1 MALGHDE
8 ITNIAHLARLK
19 IEENKVDDYAQNLS
33 NILDLVAQM
42 NNANTD
48 NIRPMAHPMDATQRL
63 RNDEVTEADQRD
75 HFQENAPAT
84 EDGLFLVPKVID

>member
-1 MALGHDE
+1 MALGHDK

-48 NIRPMAHPMDATQRL
+48 NIRPMAHPWMPLKD
-63 RNDEVTEADQRD
+63 
-75 HFQENAPAT
+75 
-84 EDGLFLVPKVID
+84 